1 MKSKKNVKTKKY
13 LLIRKRKILKNKEK
27 KRTLIPIFKYMVTMK
42 QLENINEWLNIG
54 RTVTNIGKII

>member
-1 MKSKKNVKTKKY
+1 MECKEKIETKKY
-13 LLIRKRKILKNKEK
+13 LLIGKRKILKNKEK